1 MKQIFSLFFLLWS
14 VTLFSQNLSGMV
26 VEILDDNEVPIVGAN
41 IYLVDGS
48 KGVVSDQ
55 NGNFLINDIKDAK
68 EFVVSYVGYLN
79 DTLKTKNKY
88 SKVILKPD
96 TSLEAITIKF
106 KEKSSSVSL
115 LSSANVLK
123 ISSEELLKAACCNLA
138 ESFETTP
145 SIDVNFSDAISGRKQ
160 INMLGLASP
169 NILISVENIPSIR
182 GALNAYGLTFIPGT
196 WIESIQVAKGSG
208 SVVNGYESVSGQINA
223 ELLKP
228 MSDNKF
234 FANAYYN
241 SMERFELN
249 THYSTKLTEK
259 IDYGLYLHADK
270 KDNRDDHN
278 NDNFGDSPTGQQ
290 INILNRFQYTNAIKG
305 LVGFFDINYVGD
317 ERVYGEI
324 DYFDPAIIPGGLPI
338 NDSWGGSADSNI
350 IRSTLKFG
358 YVDPEITYR
367 SLGLQLSYSN
377 VDQGAD
383 FGNSFHDTRHTSFY
397 SNLVY
402 NSIIGDTRSKIKTG
416 ISFANDNYDESV
428 NNLNTSLF
436 DLDRTEKSIGAYFEY
451 NYDNLD
457 NLNLSAGIRYDNH
470 NIIGNFISPR
480 LHVRFQALPKTTIKM
495 SAGKANRI
503 ANLFSENQKLFYS
516 SRLISFSSADASS
529 EFMSYN
535 YFDMK
540 PEVAWNYGASIIQ
553 SFKLFGKDSQLI
565 IDYYITDFES
575 RVVVDWESPS
585 NILFYNLVG
594 RSYAKSFQAQ
604 FSYSLANSIDLLF
617 AYKNTDAKTDYISGR
632 LQNPLT
638 PSNRFFLNLS
648 YDGPSNEK
656 SRKWKFD
663 LTYNHLGKQRIPS
676 TIQNPEPFRLNPF
689 SSKLDLINS
698 QITRVFSDSFEVYL
712 GVENLTNYKQT
723 DGIISNSDPFGQYF
737 DATMIYG
744 PVSGRM
750 SYLGLRYKIN

>member
-1 MKQIFSLFFLLWS
+1 MKQVFFLFFLLCS
-14 VTLFSQNLSGMV
+14 ATLFSQNLSGMV
-26 VEILDDNEVPIVGAN
+26 IEIIDDNEVPIVGAN

-55 NGNFLINDIKDAK
+55 NGNFLIKDINDAK

-88 SKVILKPD
+88 SKIILKQD
-96 TSLEAITIKF
+96 SSLEAITIKF

-196 WIESIQVAKGSG
+196 WIESIQIAKGSG
-208 SVVNGYESVSGQINA
+208 SIVNGYESVSGQINA

-278 NDNFGDSPTGQQ
+278 NDNFGDAPTGQQ

-324 DYFDPAIIPGGLPI
+324 DYFDPVIIPGPHV

-416 ISFANDNYDESV
+416 ISFAYDNYDESV
-428 NNLNTSLF
+428 NNLNTSFF

-480 LHVRFQALPKTTIKM
+480 LHVRYQVLPKTTIKM

-594 RSYAKSFQAQ
+594 RSFAKSFQAQ

-617 AYKNTDAKTDYISGR
+617 AYKNTNAKTDYISGR

-663 LTYNHLGKQRIPS
+663 VTYNHLGKQRIPS
-676 TIQNPEPFRLNPF
+676 TIQNPEIYRLDPYT
-689 SSKLDLINS
+689 SKLDLINS

-712 GVENLTNYKQT
+712 GVENLTNYKQN

-744 PVSGRM
+744 PVFGRM

>member
-1 MKQIFSLFFLLWS
+1 MKQIFSLFFLLSS

-96 TSLEAITIKF
+96 TSLEAITINF
-106 KEKSSSVSL
+106 KEKSTSVSL

-228 MSDNKF
+228 MSDKKF

-324 DYFDPAIIPGGLPI
+324 DYFDPAIIPGPHI

-358 YVDPEITYR
+358 YVDPDITYR

-416 ISFANDNYDESV
+416 ISFAHDNYDESV

-553 SFKLFGKDSQLI
+553 SFRLFGKDSQLI

-676 TIQNPEPFRLNPF
+676 TIQNPEIFRLDPF

-750 SYLGLRYKIN
+750 TYLGLRYKIN

>member
-1 MKQIFSLFFLLWS
+1 MKRLILLFFVFYS
-14 VTLFSQNLSGMV
+14 TSFFSQSVAGKVL
-26 VEILDDNEVPIVGAN
+26 EIVNDKEVPLVGAN
-41 IYLVDGS
+41 VFLLDKS
-48 KGVVSDQ
+48 KGDISDLT
-55 NGNFLINDIKDAK
+55 GDFLIENIGNAK
-68 EFVVSYVGYLN
+68 EYIVSYVGYMN
-79 DTLKTKNKY
+79 DTLKIDNEY
-88 SKVILKPD
+88 SKIILNKNSNLD
-96 TSLEAITIKF
+96 EINISF
-106 KEKSSSVSL
+106 KEKTSSVSL
-115 LSSANVLK
+115 LSSTNLLK

-169 NILISVENIPSIR
+169 NILISIENIPSIR

-196 WIESIQVAKGSG
+196 WIESIQIAKGSG
-208 SVVNGYESVSGQINA
+208 SVVNGYESISGQINA
-223 ELLKP
+223 ELRKP
-228 MSDNKF
+228 LTDNKF
-234 FANAYYN
+234 FINSYYN

-270 KDNRDDHN
+270 KDNRNDHN

-305 LVGFFDINYVGD
+305 LIGFFDINYVGD

-324 DYFDPAIIPGGLPI
+324 DYFDPAIMPGPSV

-358 YVDPEITYR
+358 YVNPEITYR

-383 FGNSFHDTRHTSFY
+383 FGNNFHDTRHTSFF
-397 SNLVY
+397 SNLIY

-416 ISFANDNYDESV
+416 ISFTHDIYDESV
-428 NNLNTSLF
+428 NNLNTSFL
-436 DLDRTEKSIGAYFEY
+436 DLDRSEKSIGAYFEY
-451 NYDNLD
+451 NYDDLD
-457 NLNLSAGIRYDNH
+457 KLNLSAGIRYDHH

-480 LHVRFQALPKTTIKM
+480 LHVRYQALPKTTIKI
-495 SAGKANRI
+495 SAGKAHRI
-503 ANLFSENQKLFYS
+503 ANLFSENQKLFFS
-516 SRLISFSSADASS
+516 SRLINFTSVNSSS
-529 EFMSYN
+529 EFSSYD
-535 YFDMK
+535 YFDMN
-540 PEVAWNYGASIIQ
+540 PEVAWNYGVSLIQ
-553 SFKLFGKDSQLI
+553 SFKLFDRDSQFV
-565 IDYYITDFES
+565 IDYYITDFEN
-575 RVVVDWESPS
+575 RVIIDWESPS
-585 NILFYNLVG
+585 NILFYNLSG

-604 FSYSLANSIDLLF
+604 FSYPLSNSFDLLF

-632 LQNPLT
+632 LENPLT
-638 PSNRFFLNLS
+638 PSNRFFVNFS
-648 YDGPSNEK
+648 YDGPLNDK
-656 SRKWKFD
+656 LRKWKFD

-676 TIQNPEPFRLNPF
+676 TIQNPEIFRLDPF

-698 QITRVFSDSFEVYL
+698 QITRVFSNSFEVYL
-712 GVENLTNYKQT
+712 GVENLTNYKQM
-723 DGIISNSDPFGQYF
+723 DGIISNSDPFSQYF

-750 SYLGLRYKIN
+750 SYLGLRYTIK

>member
-1 MKQIFSLFFLLWS
+1 MKQIFSLFFLLCS
-14 VTLFSQNLSGMV
+14 VTFFSQSLSGTV

-48 KGVVSDQ
+48 RGVVSDQ

-88 SKVILKPD
+88 SKVILKQD

-324 DYFDPAIIPGGLPI
+324 DYFDPAIIPGPPI

-350 IRSTLKFG
+350 FRSSLKFG

-416 ISFANDNYDESV
+416 ISFAHDNYDESV

-594 RSYAKSFQAQ
+594 RSYAKSFQVQ

-676 TIQNPEPFRLNPF
+676 TIQNPEIYRLNPF

>member
-26 VEILDDNEVPIVGAN
+26 VEILEDNEVPIVGAN

-228 MSDNKF
+228 MSDKKF

-324 DYFDPAIIPGGLPI
+324 DYFDPAIIPGPPI

-416 ISFANDNYDESV
+416 ISFAYDNYDESV
-428 NNLNTSLF
+428 NNLNTSFF

-451 NYDNLD
+451 NYDNLE

-480 LHVRFQALPKTTIKM
+480 LHVRYQALPKTTIKM

-553 SFKLFGKDSQLI
+553 SFRLFGKDSQLI

-632 LQNPLT
+632 LKNPLT

-676 TIQNPEPFRLNPF
+676 TIQNPEIFRLDPF

-750 SYLGLRYKIN
+750 TYFGLRYKIN

>member
-1 MKQIFSLFFLLWS
+1 MKQIFSLFCLLWS
-14 VTLFSQNLSGMV
+14 ATLFSQNLSGMV

-88 SKVILKPD
+88 SKIILKQGS
-96 TSLEAITIKF
+96 SLEAITIKF

-324 DYFDPAIIPGGLPI
+324 DYFDPAIIPGPPI

-358 YVDPEITYR
+358 YVDPDIAYR

-416 ISFANDNYDESV
+416 ISFAYDNYDESV
-428 NNLNTSLF
+428 NNLNTLF
-436 DLDRTEKSIGAYFEY
+436 FDIDRTEKSIGAYFEY
-451 NYDNLD
+451 SYDNLD

-480 LHVRFQALPKTTIKM
+480 LHLRYQALPKTTIKM

-516 SRLISFSSADASS
+516 SRLISFSSADAST

-594 RSYAKSFQAQ
+594 RSYAKSFQVQ

-676 TIQNPEPFRLNPF
+676 TIQNPEIFRLDPF

-712 GVENLTNYKQT
+712 GAENLTNYKQT
-723 DGIISNSDPFGQYF
+723 DGVISNSDPFGQYF

>member
-14 VTLFSQNLSGMV
+14 VTLISQNLSGMV
-26 VEILDDNEVPIVGAN
+26 VEILDNNEVPIVGAN

-96 TSLEAITIKF
+96 TSLEAITINF
-106 KEKSSSVSL
+106 KEKSTSVSL

-228 MSDNKF
+228 MSDKKF

-278 NDNFGDSPTGQQ
+278 NDNFGDAPTGQQ

-324 DYFDPAIIPGGLPI
+324 DYFDPAIIPGPHI

-358 YVDPEITYR
+358 YVDPDITYR

-416 ISFANDNYDESV
+416 ISFAYDNYDESV
-428 NNLNTSLF
+428 NNLNTSFF

-480 LHVRFQALPKTTIKM
+480 LHVRYQALPKTTIKM

-604 FSYSLANSIDLLF
+604 FSYSLANSIDLLL

-632 LQNPLT
+632 QQNPLT

-676 TIQNPEPFRLNPF
+676 TIQNPEIFRLDPF

>member
-14 VTLFSQNLSGMV
+14 VNLISQNLSGMV

-48 KGVVSDQ
+48 KGVVSDK

-96 TSLEAITIKF
+96 TSLEAITINF
-106 KEKSSSVSL
+106 KEKSTSVSL

-160 INMLGLASP
+160 IKMLGLASP

-228 MSDNKF
+228 MSDKKF

-278 NDNFGDSPTGQQ
+278 NDNFGDAPTGQQ

-324 DYFDPAIIPGGLPI
+324 DYFDPAIIPGPPI

-358 YVDPEITYR
+358 YVDPDITYR

-416 ISFANDNYDESV
+416 ISFAYDNYDESV
-428 NNLNTSLF
+428 NNLNTSF
-436 DLDRTEKSIGAYFEY
+436 FNLDRTEKSIGAYFEY

-480 LHVRFQALPKTTIKM
+480 LHIRYQALPKTTIKM

-565 IDYYITDFES
+565 IDYYITDFDS
-575 RVVVDWESPS
+575 RVVVDWESPT

-604 FSYSLANSIDLLF
+604 FSYSLANSIDLLL
-617 AYKNTDAKTDYISGR
+617 AYKNTDAKTDYFSGR
-632 LQNPLT
+632 QQNPLT

-663 LTYNHLGKQRIPS
+663 VTYNHLGKQRIPS
-676 TIQNPEPFRLNPF
+676 TIQNPEIFRLDPF

-712 GVENLTNYKQT
+712 GVENLTNYKQN

>member
-14 VTLFSQNLSGMV
+14 VNLISQNLSGMV
-26 VEILDDNEVPIVGAN
+26 VEILDNNEVPIVGAN

-96 TSLEAITIKF
+96 TSLEAITINF
-106 KEKSSSVSL
+106 KEKSTSVSL

-160 INMLGLASP
+160 IKMLGLASP

-228 MSDNKF
+228 MSDKKF

-278 NDNFGDSPTGQQ
+278 NDNFGDAPTGQQ

-324 DYFDPAIIPGGLPI
+324 DYFDPAIIPGTPI

-358 YVDPEITYR
+358 YVDPDITYR

-416 ISFANDNYDESV
+416 ISFAYDNYDESV
-428 NNLNTSLF
+428 NNLNTSF
-436 DLDRTEKSIGAYFEY
+436 FNLDRTEKSIGAYFEY

-480 LHVRFQALPKTTIKM
+480 LHIRYQALPKTTIKM

-565 IDYYITDFES
+565 IDYYITDFDS
-575 RVVVDWESPS
+575 RVVVDWESPT

-604 FSYSLANSIDLLF
+604 FSYSLANSIDLLL

-632 LQNPLT
+632 QQNPLT

-663 LTYNHLGKQRIPS
+663 VTYNHLGKQRIPS
-676 TIQNPEPFRLNPF
+676 TIQNPEIFRLDPF

-712 GVENLTNYKQT
+712 GVENLTNYKQN

>member
-1 MKQIFSLFFLLWS
+1 MKQIFSLFFLLCS
-14 VTLFSQNLSGMV
+14 VTFFSQSLSGTV

-41 IYLVDGS
+41 IYLVEGS
-48 KGVVSDQ
+48 RGVVSDQ

-88 SKVILKPD
+88 SKVILKQD

-324 DYFDPAIIPGGLPI
+324 DYFDPAIIPGPPI

-416 ISFANDNYDESV
+416 ISFARDNYDESV
-428 NNLNTSLF
+428 NNLNTSFF

-470 NIIGNFISPR
+470 NVIGSFISPR
-480 LHVRFQALPKTTIKM
+480 LHMRYQALPKTTIKM

-676 TIQNPEPFRLNPF
+676 TIQNPEIYRLNPF

>member
-1 MKQIFSLFFLLWS
+1 MKRLILLFFVFYS
-14 VTLFSQNLSGMV
+14 TSFFSQSVAGKVL
-26 VEILDDNEVPIVGAN
+26 EIINDKEVPLVGAN
-41 IYLVDGS
+41 VFLLDKS
-48 KGVVSDQ
+48 KGDISDLT
-55 NGNFLINDIKDAK
+55 GDFLIENIGNAK
-68 EFVVSYVGYLN
+68 EYIVSYVGYMN
-79 DTLKTKNKY
+79 DTLKINNEY
-88 SKVILKPD
+88 SKIILNKNSNLD
-96 TSLEAITIKF
+96 EINISF
-106 KEKSSSVSL
+106 KEKTSSVSL
-115 LSSANVLK
+115 LSSTNLLK

-169 NILISVENIPSIR
+169 NILISIENIPSIR

-196 WIESIQVAKGSG
+196 WIESIQIAKGSG
-208 SVVNGYESVSGQINA
+208 SVVNGYESISGQINA
-223 ELLKP
+223 ELRKP
-228 MSDNKF
+228 LTDNKF
-234 FANAYYN
+234 FINSYYN

-270 KDNRDDHN
+270 KDNRNDHN

-305 LVGFFDINYVGD
+305 LIGFFDINYVGD

-324 DYFDPAIIPGGLPI
+324 DYFDPAIMPGPSV

-358 YVDPEITYR
+358 YVNPEITYR

-383 FGNSFHDTRHTSFY
+383 FGNNFHDTRHTSFY
-397 SNLVY
+397 SNLIY

-416 ISFANDNYDESV
+416 ISFTHDIYDESV
-428 NNLNTSLF
+428 NNLNTSFL
-436 DLDRTEKSIGAYFEY
+436 DLDRSEKSIGAYFEY
-451 NYDNLD
+451 NYDDLD
-457 NLNLSAGIRYDNH
+457 KLNLSAGIRYDDH

-480 LHVRFQALPKTTIKM
+480 LHVRYQALPKTTIKI
-495 SAGKANRI
+495 SAGKAHRI
-503 ANLFSENQKLFYS
+503 ANLFSENQKLFFS
-516 SRLISFSSADASS
+516 SRLINFTSVNSSS
-529 EFMSYN
+529 EFSSYD
-535 YFDMK
+535 YFDMN
-540 PEVAWNYGASIIQ
+540 PEVAWNYGVSLIQ
-553 SFKLFGKDSQLI
+553 SFKLFDRDSQFV
-565 IDYYITDFES
+565 IDYYITDFEN
-575 RVVVDWESPS
+575 RVIIDWESPS
-585 NILFYNLVG
+585 NILFYNLSG

-604 FSYSLANSIDLLF
+604 FSYPLSNSFDLLF

-632 LQNPLT
+632 LENPLT
-638 PSNRFFLNLS
+638 PSNRFFVNFS
-648 YDGPSNEK
+648 YDGPLNDK
-656 SRKWKFD
+656 LRKWKFD

-676 TIQNPEPFRLNPF
+676 TIQNPEIFRLDPF

-698 QITRVFSDSFEVYL
+698 QITRVFSNSLEVYL
-712 GVENLTNYKQT
+712 GVENLTNYKQM
-723 DGIISNSDPFGQYF
+723 DGIISNSDPFSQYF

-744 PVSGRM
+744 PVTGRM
-750 SYLGLRYKIN
+750 SYLGLRYTIK

>member
-1 MKQIFSLFFLLWS
+1 MKQIFSLFFLLCS
-14 VTLFSQNLSGMV
+14 VTFFSQSLSGTV

-48 KGVVSDQ
+48 RGVVSDQ

-324 DYFDPAIIPGGLPI
+324 DYFDPAIIPGPPI

-350 IRSTLKFG
+350 FRSSLKFG

-402 NSIIGDTRSKIKTG
+402 NSIIGDTRNKIKTG
-416 ISFANDNYDESV
+416 ISFAHDNYDESV

-594 RSYAKSFQAQ
+594 RSYAKSFQVQ

-676 TIQNPEPFRLNPF
+676 TIQNPEIYRLNPF

>member
-14 VTLFSQNLSGMV
+14 LTLFSQNLSGMV

-96 TSLEAITIKF
+96 TSLEAITINF
-106 KEKSSSVSL
+106 KEKSTSVSL

-228 MSDNKF
+228 MSDKKF

-278 NDNFGDSPTGQQ
+278 NDNFGDAPTGQQ

-324 DYFDPAIIPGGLPI
+324 DYFDPAIIPGPHI

-358 YVDPEITYR
+358 YVDPDITYR

-402 NSIIGDTRSKIKTG
+402 NTIIGDTRSKIKTG
-416 ISFANDNYDESV
+416 ISFAYDNYDESV
-428 NNLNTSLF
+428 NNLNTSFF

-480 LHVRFQALPKTTIKM
+480 LHVRYQALPKTTIKM

-663 LTYNHLGKQRIPS
+663 VTYNHLGKQRIPS
-676 TIQNPEPFRLNPF
+676 TIQNPEIFRLDPF

>member
-1 MKQIFSLFFLLWS
+1 MFFLLWS
-14 VTLFSQNLSGMV
+14 VTLISQNLSGMV
-26 VEILDDNEVPIVGAN
+26 VEILDNNEVPIVGAN

-48 KGVVSDQ
+48 KGVVSDK

-88 SKVILKPD
+88 SKIILKQD
-96 TSLEAITIKF
+96 SSLEAITIKF

-169 NILISVENIPSIR
+169 NILISIENIPSIR

-208 SVVNGYESVSGQINA
+208 SVVNGYESISGQINA

-228 MSDNKF
+228 MSDKKF

-249 THYSTKLTEK
+249 THYSAKLTEK

-278 NDNFGDSPTGQQ
+278 NDNFGDAPTGQQ

-324 DYFDPAIIPGGLPI
+324 DYFDPAIIPGPPI

-358 YVDPEITYR
+358 FVDPEITYR

-416 ISFANDNYDESV
+416 ISFAYDDYDESV
-428 NNLNTSLF
+428 NNLNTSFF
-436 DLDRTEKSIGAYFEY
+436 DLDRTEKSTGAYFEY

-480 LHVRFQALPKTTIKM
+480 LHVRFQALPKTTIKI
-495 SAGKANRI
+495 SAGKAKRI

-516 SRLISFSSADASS
+516 SREIYFTSANASN
-529 EFMSYN
+529 ELLSYD

-565 IDYYITDFES
+565 IDYYITDFKS

-585 NILFYNLVG
+585 NILFYNLVD

-632 LQNPLT
+632 QQNPLT

-663 LTYNHLGKQRIPS
+663 VTYNHLGKQRIPS
-676 TIQNPEPFRLNPF
+676 TIQNPEIFMLDPF

-712 GVENLTNYKQT
+712 GVENLTNYKQN

-744 PVSGRM
+744 PVFGRM

>member
-1 MKQIFSLFFLLWS
+1 MFFLLWS
-14 VTLFSQNLSGMV
+14 VTLISQNLSGMV
-26 VEILDDNEVPIVGAN
+26 VEILDNNEVPIVGAN

-48 KGVVSDQ
+48 KGVVSDKY
-55 NGNFLINDIKDAK
+55 GNFLINDIKDAK

-228 MSDNKF
+228 MSDKKF

-278 NDNFGDSPTGQQ
+278 NDNFGDAPTGQQ

-324 DYFDPAIIPGGLPI
+324 DYFDPAIIPGPPI

-358 YVDPEITYR
+358 YVDPDITYR

-416 ISFANDNYDESV
+416 ISFAYDNYDESV
-428 NNLNTSLF
+428 NNLNTSFF

-451 NYDNLD
+451 NYDNLE

-480 LHVRFQALPKTTIKM
+480 LHVRYQALPKTTIKM

-553 SFKLFGKDSQLI
+553 SFRLFGKDSQLI
-565 IDYYITDFES
+565 IDYYITDFDS
-575 RVVVDWESPS
+575 RVVVDWESPT

-604 FSYSLANSIDLLF
+604 FSYSLANSIDLLL

-632 LQNPLT
+632 QQNPLT

-663 LTYNHLGKQRIPS
+663 VTYNHLGKQRIPS
-676 TIQNPEPFRLNPF
+676 TIQNPEIFRLDPF

-712 GVENLTNYKQT
+712 GVENLTNYKQN

>member
-1 MKQIFSLFFLLWS
+1 M
-14 VTLFSQNLSGMV
+14 
-26 VEILDDNEVPIVGAN
+26 LDK
-41 IYLVDGS
+41 S
-48 KGVVSDQ
+48 KGDISDL
-55 NGNFLINDIKDAK
+55 NGDFLIENIGNAK
-68 EFVVSYVGYLN
+68 EYIVSYVGYMN
-79 DTLKTKNKY
+79 DTLKINNEY
-88 SKVILKPD
+88 SKIILNKNSNLD
-96 TSLEAITIKF
+96 EINISF
-106 KEKSSSVSL
+106 KEKTSSVSL
-115 LSSANVLK
+115 LSSTNLLK

-169 NILISVENIPSIR
+169 NILISIENIPSIR

-196 WIESIQVAKGSG
+196 WIESIQIAKGSG
-208 SVVNGYESVSGQINA
+208 SVVNGYESISGQINA
-223 ELLKP
+223 ELRKP
-228 MSDNKF
+228 LTDNKF
-234 FANAYYN
+234 FINSYYN

-249 THYSTKLTEK
+249 THYSTKLTDK

-270 KDNRDDHN
+270 KDNRNDHN

-305 LVGFFDINYVGD
+305 LIGFFDINYVGD

-324 DYFDPAIIPGGLPI
+324 DYFDPAIMPGPSV

-358 YVDPEITYR
+358 YVNPEITYR

-383 FGNSFHDTRHTSFY
+383 FGNNFHDTRHTSFF
-397 SNLVY
+397 SNLIY

-416 ISFANDNYDESV
+416 ISFTHDIYDESV
-428 NNLNTSLF
+428 NNLNTSFL
-436 DLDRTEKSIGAYFEY
+436 DLDRSEKSIGAYFEY
-451 NYDNLD
+451 NYDDLD
-457 NLNLSAGIRYDNH
+457 KLNLSAGIRYDDH

-480 LHVRFQALPKTTIKM
+480 LHVRYQALPKTTIKI
-495 SAGKANRI
+495 SAGKAHRI
-503 ANLFSENQKLFYS
+503 ANLFSENQKLFFS
-516 SRLISFSSADASS
+516 SRLINFTSVNSSS
-529 EFMSYN
+529 EFSSYD
-535 YFDMK
+535 YFDMN
-540 PEVAWNYGASIIQ
+540 PEVAWNYGVSLIQ
-553 SFKLFGKDSQLI
+553 SFKLFGRDSQFV
-565 IDYYITDFES
+565 IDYYITDFEN
-575 RVVVDWESPS
+575 RVIIDWESPS
-585 NILFYNLVG
+585 NILFYNLSG

-604 FSYSLANSIDLLF
+604 FSYPLSNSFDLLF

-632 LQNPLT
+632 LENPLT
-638 PSNRFFLNLS
+638 PSNRFFVNFS
-648 YDGPSNEK
+648 YDGPLNDK
-656 SRKWKFD
+656 LRKWKFD

-676 TIQNPEPFRLNPF
+676 TIQNPEIFRLDPF

-698 QITRVFSDSFEVYL
+698 QITRVFSNSFEVYL
-712 GVENLTNYKQT
+712 GVENLTNYKQM
-723 DGIISNSDPFGQYF
+723 DGIISNSDPFSQYF

-750 SYLGLRYKIN
+750 SYLGLRYTIK